1 MGKTNIHHRSGFMR
15 LLAALL
21 CAVCVF
27 GLVPTQA
34 FALSPGQ
41 KASSWLGDNYVGS
54 DGQYYYAPAPY
65 TYLVYHSDGTMDV
78 KSSSGGSAYRH
89 YTDL

>member
-34 FALSPGQ
+34 FALSPMPRYSTIRGTR
-41 KASSWLGDNYVGS
+41 GGCMPT
-54 DGQYYYAPAPY
+54 GYACPPEA
-65 TYLVYHSDGTMDV
+65 TT
-78 KSSSGGSAYRH
+78 R
-89 YTDL
+89 

>member
-34 FALSPGQ
+34 FAFAGAESKL
-41 KASSWLGDNYVGS
+41 WLGATMVG
-54 DGQYYYAPAPY
+54 
-65 TYLVYHSDGTMDV
+65 V
-78 KSSSGGSAYRH
+78 
-89 YTDL
+89 

>member
-27 GLVPTQA
+27 GLVPM
-34 FALSPGQ
+34 GQ
-41 KASSWLGDNYVGS
+41 W
-54 DGQYYYAPAPY
+54 
-65 TYLVYHSDGTMDV
+65 T
-78 KSSSGGSAYRH
+78 
-89 YTDL
+89 

>member
-34 FALSPGQ
+34 FAFRRGRKQAPGWVTTMWGLTD
-41 KASSWLGDNYVGS
+41 SIITRRRLTLTWSIIPM
-54 DGQYYYAPAPY
+54 GQW
-65 TYLVYHSDGTMDV
+65 T
-78 KSSSGGSAYRH
+78 
-89 YTDL
+89 